1 MDHALRD
8 GTVVSAHY
16 DSMLGKLIA
25 HGSTRDDAIDRL
37 AAALEQTVV
46 LGLPTNRAFL
56 IECLRAETFRAGH
69 ALIPFLAEEGDTL
82 RAQLEEHESTL
93 QTQMFAALW
102 CASTSGKSSGLRAHF
117 PRPMRMR
124 LRDKVLDARLAETAH
139 GLKLSMDGRDTIIH
153 AHITGDASATLTVA
167 GRQHHARWT
176 RSTTGDA
183 SRHVQIDGTD
193 AFITDASYEPTST
206 GHGNAATQLKAPFNG
221 RVAALHAS
229 VGQTVAAGQTL
240 LIIESMKLEHA
251 IAAPRAAVIVSI
263 AVEAGQQVSSQQ
275 LLMGFE

>member
-1 MDHALRD
+1 M
-8 GTVVSAHY
+8 
-16 DSMLGKLIA
+16 
-25 HGSTRDDAIDRL
+25 
-37 AAALEQTVV
+37 
-46 LGLPTNRAFL
+46 
-56 IECLRAETFRAGH
+56 
-69 ALIPFLAEEGDTL
+69 
-82 RAQLEEHESTL
+82 

-102 CASTSGKSSGLRAHF
+102 CASTGGKSGGLRAHL

-124 LRDKVLDARLAETAH
+124 LHDQVLDARLVETAH
-139 GLKLSMDGRDTIIH
+139 GLRLTMNARDTVVH
-153 AHITGDASATLTVA
+153 AHITGDSSATLTVA
-167 GRQHHARWT
+167 GRQNHAQWS

-183 SRHVQIDGTD
+183 SRHVQIDGID

-240 LIIESMKLEHA
+240 LVIESMKLEHA